1 MTTTNNI
8 YSMSDMYVAVAEVLP
23 NLQEVCSICYNFNS
37 DGNGDGN
44 TPSEITT
51 CHVCNSRGWLP
62 TRDLQNIIMKVEYNF
77 TLVLQ
82 HDMIGW
88 MADITLDGVSKE
100 WLDNERP
107 VYGDPVTATYAAL
120 YRVTNKSSR
129 SPGHTPSKK
138 SLYTNLDAS
147 R

>member
-23 NLQEVCSICYNFNS
+23 NLQELCSICYNFDS
-37 DGNGDGN
+37 DDD
-44 TPSEITT
+44 TPSEIAIRHIP

-107 VYGDPVTATYAAL
+107 VYGDPVTATYAAM

-147 R
+147 L